1 MADEPEA
8 THKVVMLGNSG
19 VGKTSIVVRFR
30 EKIFKRMTTPTVGAG
45 TIQEVVR
52 TQKGPV
58 RLNIWD
64 TAGEER
70 YKSFAG
76 LYSQA
81 ASAGVVCFDVT
92 DEASFEEVG
101 DWIRLFQENAEKDAI
116 LVLVGNKTD
125 LVEERRVTEQAA
137 KTWADGAGLV
147 YFDVSAKTGENVDL
161 LFAEIAGRVGPKM
174 TTDCLA
180 LPAAADGP
188 KDSDCGC

>member
-1 MADEPEA
+1 MEEPEPS
-8 THKVVMLGNSG
+8 HKVVMLGNSG

-45 TIQEVVR
+45 TIQETVR

-58 RLNIWD
+58 HLNIWD

-81 ASAGVVCFDVT
+81 ASAGIVCFDVT
-92 DEASFEEVG
+92 DSASFDEAG
-101 DWIRLFQENAEKDAI
+101 DWIRLFRENAEKDAVVVI
-116 LVLVGNKTD
+116 VGNKND
-125 LVEERRVTEQAA
+125 LIEDRQVTEAAA
-137 KTWADGAGLV
+137 KAWAEEKGLV

-161 LFAEIAGRVGPKM
+161 LFAEVASRVGPKM

-180 LPAAADGP
+180 IPASGAVTAQAG
-188 KDSDCGC
+188 GCC

>member
-1 MADEPEA
+1 MAEPES

-19 VGKTSIVVRFR
+19 VGKTSIVIRFR

-45 TIQEVVR
+45 TVQETVR

-81 ASAGVVCFDVT
+81 ASAGIVCFDVT
-92 DEASFEEVG
+92 DSSSFDEVG
-101 DWIRLFQENAEKDAI
+101 GWIRLFEENAEKDAVI
-116 LVLVGNKTD
+116 VIVGNKND
-125 LVEERRVTEQAA
+125 LIEERQVTEGTA
-137 KTWADGAGLV
+137 KTWAEAHSLV

-161 LFAEIAGRVGPKM
+161 LFAEVAGRVGPKL

-180 LPAAADGP
+180 LPVPAERQKESG
-188 KDSDCGC
+188 GCC

>member
-1 MADEPEA
+1 MTEPEA

-45 TIQEVVR
+45 TIQETVR

-81 ASAGVVCFDVT
+81 ASAGIVCFDVT
-92 DEASFEEVG
+92 DSTSFDEVG

-116 LVLVGNKTD
+116 IVIVGNKND
-125 LVEERRVTEQAA
+125 LIEERQVTEGTA
-137 KTWADGAGLV
+137 KTWAEAHSLV

-161 LFAEIAGRVGPKM
+161 LFAEVASRVGPKL

-180 LPAAADGP
+180 LPTPAEKPAEGG
-188 KDSDCGC
+188 GCC